1 MKNADSWRPLFR
13 QAVSLIEQAKVIDHW
28 TFGGGTAM
36 MLQIAHRDSFDVD
49 IFLDDPQLLPYLD
62 PARNDFEFQLTPDAY
77 SGDGTQYLK
86 IAYAGQGE
94 IDFIIGQSLSP
105 VPYNL
110 VEVEGV
116 RTRLETIQEIIT
128 KKVVYRGKSIKVR
141 DIFDI
146 AAAARDH
153 EKPVIE
159 ALAAYP
165 EAVQN
170 AIKATEKLSTDFVAA
185 YIRDLDI
192 RPEFKEV
199 SSTAVD
205 RALSVLKAA
214 KSSQAS

>member
-13 QAVSLIEQAKVIDHW
+13 QAVSLINQTPVIEHW

-62 PARNDFEFQLTPDAY
+62 PARNDFEFEMVPDGY
-77 SGDGTQYLK
+77 GGDGTQYLK
-86 IAYAGQGE
+86 IAYAKQGE

-105 VPYNL
+105 VPYNF
-110 VEVEGV
+110 VEVDGV
-116 RTRLETIQEIIT
+116 RVRLETIPEIIA

-153 EKPVIE
+153 
-159 ALAAYP
+159 
-165 EAVQN
+165 
-170 AIKATEKLSTDFVAA
+170 
-185 YIRDLDI
+185 
-192 RPEFKEV
+192 
-199 SSTAVD
+199 
-205 RALSVLKAA
+205 
-214 KSSQAS
+214 